1 MSSRLDMK
9 FQKGDDMVERFY
21 RKPRILKRLRSGPL
35 GPYMD
40 SVASELFEL
49 GFTRKNSG
57 SHQLHL
63 LDELNQWLERRG
75 LGASELDEERI
86 GEFLDELRRGRW
98 LRSARAGWTLLL
110 RHLRDRGVVPM
121 RQVEVEDTPCHRLEH
136 EFALYLT
143 DQRGLSQ
150 KSVQLYLAQ
159 VHAFLGERFG
169 SGPLALSELTAED
182 VTRFVLRC
190 YRPEG
195 GRSPFALVPALR
207 NFFRFL
213 HGRGDLTIDLAGVVP
228 SAPRWRLSAV
238 PKSLAAEQVEQMLA
252 GCDRSRSVGLRD
264 YAVLLLLARLGL
276 RAGEVAA
283 MRLEDLDWRAAQLTV
298 HGKGKRQDRLPILQ
312 DVGEALT
319 NYLCHGRPRCSTRHV
334 FVRSQAPYREL
345 GRVWSIS
352 TIVERALRRAGL
364 NPAIKGA
371 HLLRHSLACEM
382 VRRQASFGEIGQ
394 ILRHRLPSSTEIY
407 AKVDLEALRPL
418 AQPWPGA
425 LS

>member
-1 MSSRLDMK
+1 MI
-9 FQKGDDMVERFY
+9 ERFY
-21 RKPRILKRLRSGPL
+21 SNPAILERLRSGPL

-57 SHQLHL
+57 TYQLQL
-63 LDELNQWLERRG
+63 LGELSQWLEGRG
-75 LGASELDEERI
+75 LDVSALDEDRVR
-86 GEFLDELRRGRW
+86 EFLGELQRGHW
-98 LRSARAGWTLLL
+98 LRDAKAGWTLLL
-110 RHLRDRGVVPM
+110 RHLRDRGIVPV
-121 RQVEVEDTPCHRLEH
+121 RRVEVEETPCYLLEH
-136 EFALYLT
+136 EFALYLV

-159 VHAFLGERFG
+159 VHAFLSERFG
-169 SGPLALSELTAED
+169 SGPLALSELTARD
-182 VTRFVLRC
+182 VTRFVLRS
-190 YRPEG
+190 YRPED

-213 HGRGDLTIDLAGVVP
+213 HWRGDLAIDLAGAVP
-228 SAPRWRLSAV
+228 SASRWRLSGV
-238 PKSLAAEQVEQMLA
+238 PKSLAAEQVDQMLA
-252 GCDRSRSVGLRD
+252 GCDRSRPVGQRD
-264 YAVLLLLARLGL
+264 YALLLLLARLGL

-298 HGKGKRQDRLPILQ
+298 RGKGNRQDRLPILQ

-319 NYLCHGRPRCSTRHV
+319 AYLGHGRPRCSTRNV

-345 GRVWSIS
+345 GNVSSVS
-352 TIVERALRRAGL
+352 TIVRRALERVGL
-364 NPAIKGA
+364 NPAVKGA

-382 VRRQASFGEIGQ
+382 LRRQASLGEIGQ

-407 AKVDLEALRPL
+407 AKVDLRALRTL

-425 LS
+425 LP